1 MPKNSEKHPAKDKA
15 TQSDHHELPTN
26 AVEPVMVA
34 TVEESDSVQEDRIFK
49 LVRANLFFILV
60 GVTTLAFLGMIS
72 QFLITGL
79 WAVVLTMIFYGL
91 FKWVRQRVG
100 EKRRGL
106 AAAITSLLIFFFVII
121 PFILLTIALVNQGLG
136 LYQSIEAG
144 EVDPNFVVDYVESQ
158 LPGIYDM
165 LGDAGISPNN
175 VREKITEFIG
185 TVSQF
190 VATKVLSFGSNLI
203 NVFVQFTLML
213 YLLFFFLKDGKQLM
227 QRIIDTIPMGNV
239 RERQLFE
246 RFAQVSKATLKG
258 TLVVALVQGS
268 IGGLIFMV
276 LGIPAALLWGV
287 AMTLLALLPVGG
299 SAIVWFPAVIILF
312 AQGYPVKAVILLV
325 VGVLIIGLVDNLLRP
340 LLVGRDTEMPDYL
353 VLIST
358 LGGITYFGLSGF
370 VIGPTIAALFITVWE
385 MMGRDYGGTSA

>member
-1 MPKNSEKHPAKDKA
+1 MSENSEKHPPDGSLKD
-15 TQSDHHELPTN
+15 N
-26 AVEPVMVA
+26 ASHSEEPIEVSIVEASEDLV
-34 TVEESDSVQEDRIFK
+34 EDRIFK
-49 LVRANLFFILV
+49 VVRANLFFILV
-60 GVTTLAFLGMIS
+60 GVTTIAFLGMIG
-72 QFLITGL
+72 QFLITVL
-79 WAVVLTMIFYGL
+79 WAIVLTMIFYGL
-91 FKWVRQRVG
+91 FKWIRVRVG
-100 EKRRGL
+100 ENRRGL
-106 AAAITSLLIFFFVII
+106 AAAITSVLIFFFVII
-121 PFILLTIALVNQGLG
+121 PFILLTIALVNQGLEV
-136 LYQSIEAG
+136 YQSIETG
-144 EVDPNFVVDYVESQ
+144 EVDPNFVVDYVERQ

-165 LGDAGISPNN
+165 LGEAGISPNS
-175 VREKITEFIG
+175 VREKITNLVG

-190 VATKVLSFGSNLI
+190 VATKVLSFGGNLI
-203 NVFVQFTLML
+203 NIFVQFTLML
-213 YLLFFFLKDGKQLM
+213 YLLFFFLKDGKQVM

-258 TLVVALVQGS
+258 TLVVALVQGT
-268 IGGLIFMV
+268 IGGLIFMI

-299 SAIVWFPAVIILF
+299 SAIVWLPAVVILF
-312 AQGYPVKAVILLV
+312 AQGHPVKAIILLV
-325 VGVLIIGLVDNLLRP
+325 VGSLIIGLVDNLLRP

-385 MMGRDYGGTSA
+385 MMGRDYGGKSA

>member
-1 MPKNSEKHPAKDKA
+1 MSTDPAENRP
-15 TQSDHHELPTN
+15 TDHQEAGNAPLPPP
-26 AVEPVMVA
+26 EPVAVA
-34 TVEESDSVQEDRIFK
+34 ITDKDDSVREDNLFK
-49 LVRANLFFILV
+49 AVRSNLFFILV
-60 GVTTLAFLGMIS
+60 GVTTLAFLGMIG
-72 QFLITGL
+72 QFLITVL

-91 FKWVRQRVG
+91 FKWVRRRVG
-100 EKRRGL
+100 EQRRGL

-121 PFILLTIALVNQGLG
+121 PFIFLAIALVNQGLG
-136 LYQSIEAG
+136 LYQSIETG
-144 EVDPNFVVDYVESQ
+144 EIDPNFVVDYVERQ

-165 LGDAGISPNN
+165 LGEAGISPNS
-175 VREKITEFIG
+175 VRDKITEFVG

-190 VATKVLSFGSNLI
+190 LATQVLSFGSNLI

-213 YLLFFFLKDGKQLM
+213 YLLYFFLKDGKQVI

-258 TLVVALVQGS
+258 TLLVALVQGS
-268 IGGLIFMV
+268 IGGLIFMI

-312 AQGYPVKAVILLV
+312 AQGYPVKAIILLV

-385 MMGRDYGGTSA
+385 MMGQDYGGKSA